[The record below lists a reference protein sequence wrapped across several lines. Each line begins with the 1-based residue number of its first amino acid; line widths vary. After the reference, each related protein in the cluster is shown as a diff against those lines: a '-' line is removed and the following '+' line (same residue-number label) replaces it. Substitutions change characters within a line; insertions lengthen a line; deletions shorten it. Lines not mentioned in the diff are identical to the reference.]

1 MIYDGERIE
10 ICILVCFSIA
20 ANPLEQKKCNHEAKK
35 KKHNSSQKEVMS
47 GIVMRNHKKI

>member
-35 KKHNSSQKEVMS
+35 KSIIRV
-47 GIVMRNHKKI
+47 KKRLCQEL